1 MKRYKMIA
9 VLTIVALLAVML
21 SACKIIQNQK
31 PVVTVKVNG
40 TELQATETVYSTEVE
55 NEVTQ
60 ATIEATT
67 SAGEITGAGTFNLE
81 EGDNEFVLTV
91 NAYGAENKYTVKIT
105 RKLAD
110 VTLTE
115 VKIGDS
121 VISADADGVYR
132 HTVEND
138 VKTVTVTATPK
149 TADATVEGDGEK
161 TLAVGK
167 NEITLTVKKGKAN
180 QTYKVEITRK
190 AADLTVKSVKIGE
203 ILLTRNEA
211 GAYVFTVE
219 NEVTEVTIAAEA
231 NNDKATVEGDGK
243 KENLTIG
250 DNLFNFTVSVENEK
264 ATYTVIVTR
273 LKSSVKTIESV
284 KVNGEI
290 ATYDAETKTYVANV
304 VKNTANVE
312 VLLTSDVSVSKLD
325 KEIGKLSDGEHSY
338 VITVTA
344 QDGTTAD
351 YALILKVV
359 LPEYGVSYVCN
370 TEGALANEGYT
381 YKYGEKQEINVSLN
395 EAYTQSYK
403 TLAVTY
409 KVGDGEEKA
418 VILNEE
424 YGFTVSEEEAT
435 GNIVVD
441 VKGVKINTYTVT
453 YHRGGETVT
462 ETVNHG
468 ENAQNTAII
477 PNTETKEV
485 PDGYTYLHDEKWVT
499 EENGME
505 IANFENITKDIDV
518 YYKDEVLV
526 RSEVAYYKPMDGMI
540 TYYTIRQMNSFVRG
554 DENGDVIFKVLVKS
568 LATDGSQEE
577 PGKTSFV
584 IYGTATW
591 NSANEQGV
599 SVLDSELNKWFT
611 VKASAA
617 DKKITIYRP
626 DGTLAVEKT
635 FESYAADTISL
646 AIHADAAVAAINP
659 EIPEI
664 STVTYLDENGENLHV
679 EKVIKGTAATYSYA
693 KPNEDLG
700 EGYTSIFTGKWTKED
715 GSDIDLAH
723 VTENVTA
730 KYAITE
736 NLIYVNVPKFDHNV
750 YGYKSVM
757 GLNKYVQPDANGI
770 LRFKVRAYNEQG
782 TAFNIYEYINWFD
795 GVKGCGQWVDG
806 NDLGKT
812 WYLVEF
818 DSNTGVLKIYDGNG
832 IADANHTVTFTRKEA
847 SEIGIVIG
855 GTSVD
860 IAAVNP
866 DVVKAELYDTDKTTL
881 LKTEYVVNGKVN
893 YVHSFEPD
901 AEGYIKTIDT
911 WLPVEGSANKFYATG
926 GMYKKTYSVTGS
938 TNGDVVNA
946 GSYIMKYI
954 SLNNGTIETYF
965 TMSAGGM
972 SLGVMEHT
980 GWSQPLQTMNCI
992 AGKTYKLVLNFD
1004 DTGKG
1009 TTATLFDENG
1019 NVFDG
1024 KENIDISKCTS
1035 SAFSFVVKTPVKTWE
1050 PLVYETE
1057 GSCEIAV
1064 RW

>member
-161 TLAVGK
+161 TLVVGK

-203 ILLTRNEA
+203 TLLPRNEA

-284 KVNGEI
+284 KVNGET
-290 ATYDAETKTYVANV
+290 ATYDTETKTYVANV

-325 KEIGKLSDGEHSY
+325 KEIGKLSDGEHNY

-424 YGFTVSEEEAT
+424 YGFIVSEEEAT

-453 YHRGGETVT
+453 YHRGGETAT

-477 PNTETKEV
+477 PNPETKEV

-499 EENGME
+499 EENGMV
-505 IANFENITKDIDV
+505 IANFENITKDIDA

-526 RSEVAYYKPMDGMI
+526 RSEVAYYNPKNSYKAVVTMNNFVSAETDGSI
-540 TYYTIRQMNSFVRG
+540 T
-554 DENGDVIFKVLVKS
+554 FKVLVKS
-568 LATDGSQEE
+568 TATDGQVEQE
-577 PGKTSFV
+577 GKTSFT
-584 IYGTATW
+584 IYEKTRY
-591 NSANEQGV
+591 SAGEMGV
-599 SVLDSELNKWFT
+599 SVAPDEIGKWFT
-611 VKASAA
+611 VKANA
-617 DKKITIYRP
+617 DMVSVYKP
-626 DGTLAVEKT
+626 DGTLARQMKFNEYNAQTLSFV
-635 FESYAADTISL
+635 
-646 AIHADAAVAAINP
+646 IHADAAVAAINP

-664 STVTYLDENGENLHV
+664 SMVTYLDENGENLHV

-693 KPNEDLG
+693 KPDEDLG

-715 GSDIDLAH
+715 GSDIDLTH

-795 GVKGCGQWVDG
+795 GVVGCGQWVDG

-866 DVVKAELYDTDKTTL
+866 DVVKAEFYDTDKTTL

-911 WLPVEGSANKFYATG
+911 WLPVEGSANKFYAAS

-938 TNGDVVNA
+938 VNGDVVND

-965 TMSAGGM
+965 TMNAGGM
-972 SLGVMEHT
+972 SLGVMEYT

-1035 SAFSFVVKTPVKTWE
+1035 SAFNFVVKTPVKTWE

>member
-81 EGDNEFVLTV
+81 EGDNEFILTV

-161 TLAVGK
+161 TLVVGK

-203 ILLTRNEA
+203 TLLTRNEA

-264 ATYTVIVTR
+264 AIYTVIVTR

-284 KVNGEI
+284 KVNGEA

-424 YGFTVSEEEAT
+424 YGFIVSEEEAT

-453 YHRGGETVT
+453 YHRGGETAT

-477 PNTETKEV
+477 PNPETKEV
-485 PDGYTYLHDEKWVT
+485 LDGYTYLHDEKWVT
-499 EENGME
+499 EENGMV

-526 RSEVAYYKPMDGMI
+526 RSEVAYYKPMDGLI
-540 TYYTIRQMNSFVRG
+540 TYYTIRQMNSYVRG

-591 NSANEQGV
+591 NAANEQGV

-664 STVTYLDENGENLHV
+664 FTVTYLDENGENLHT

-693 KPNEDLG
+693 KPDEDLG
-700 EGYTSIFTGKWTKED
+700 DGYNKQYFNLRWLDAEKNVVDLSMINESIEVKLSYDTYFVKNAVVA
-715 GSDIDLAH
+715 LADTPVSH
-723 VTENVTA
+723 IN
-730 KYAITE
+730 
-736 NLIYVNVPKFDHNV
+736 KFV
-750 YGYKSVM
+750 GI
-757 GLNKYVQPDANGI
+757 DANGKI
-770 LRFKVRAYNEQG
+770 KFSIR
-782 TAFNIYEYINWFD
+782 IND
-795 GVKGCGQWVDG
+795 
-806 NDLGKT
+806 
-812 WYLVEF
+812 
-818 DSNTGVLKIYDGNG
+818 TGW
-832 IADANHTVTFTRKEA
+832 A
-847 SEIGIVIG
+847 SLGIVATG
-855 GTSVD
+855 GWITVSGGVSASPAWYVVTIDTATGEIKIMTEDGIQKGLDMDNYTQTPTSLAQIQVKLTGGNFD
-860 IAAVNP
+860 LAAVNP
-866 DVVKAELYDTDKTTL
+866 DVIKAEFYDTDKTTL
-881 LKTEYVVNGKVN
+881 LKTEYVVNGNVN

-911 WLPVEGSANKFYATG
+911 WLPVEGSANKFYAAKAEYVRNQNTYGSDVPLLTTNKYASVDQNGMITFKIKVASTG
-926 GMYKKTYSVTGS
+926 WTGVNIILNGGYVSISGGYSTDGTKWLTV
-938 TNGDVVNA
+938 
-946 GSYIMKYI
+946 
-954 SLNNGTIETYF
+954 TIET
-965 TMSAGGM
+965 A
-972 SLGVMEHT
+972 T
-980 GWSQPLQTMNCI
+980 GEITIL
-992 AGKTYKLVLNFD
+992 
-1004 DTGKG
+1004 
-1009 TTATLFDENG
+1009 DENG
-1019 NVFDG
+1019 AVKALDTGNYTKQPVTLETVAINVSG
-1024 KENIDISKCTS
+1024 ASYKVSVTK
-1035 SAFSFVVKTPVKTWE
+1035 
-1050 PLVYETE
+1050 
-1057 GSCEIAV
+1057 
-1064 RW
+1064 

>member
-132 HTVEND
+132 HTVENF

-161 TLAVGK
+161 TLVVGK
-167 NEITLTVKKGKAN
+167 NELTLTVKKGKAN

-290 ATYDAETKTYVANV
+290 TTYDAETKTYVANV

-485 PDGYTYLHDEKWVT
+485 LDGYTYLHDEKWVT
-499 EENGME
+499 EENGMV

-540 TYYTIRQMNSFVRG
+540 TYYTIRQMNSYVRG

-599 SVLDSELNKWFT
+599 SVLESELNKWFT

-617 DKKITIYRP
+617 DKKVMIYRP

-693 KPNEDLG
+693 KPSEDLG
-700 EGYTSIFTGKWTKED
+700 EGYNKQYFNLRWLDAENNVVDLSMINESIEVKLSYDTYFIKNAVVAL
-715 GSDIDLAH
+715 SDTPVSHINRF
-723 VTENVTA
+723 VGV
-730 KYAITE
+730 
-736 NLIYVNVPKFDHNV
+736 
-750 YGYKSVM
+750 
-757 GLNKYVQPDANGI
+757 DANGKI
-770 LRFKVRAYNEQG
+770 KFSVRINDTGWASLGIVATGGWITVSGGVSASPAWYVVTID
-782 TAFNIYEYINWFD
+782 TATGEIKIMTED
-795 GVKGCGQWVDG
+795 GVQKGLDMDNYTQTTTSLAQIQIKLTEG
-806 NDLGKT
+806 NFDL
-812 WYLVEF
+812 
-818 DSNTGVLKIYDGNG
+818 
-832 IADANHTVTFTRKEA
+832 
-847 SEIGIVIG
+847 
-855 GTSVD
+855 
-860 IAAVNP
+860 AAVNP
-866 DVVKAELYDTDKTTL
+866 DVVKAEFYDTDKTTL

-911 WLPVEGSANKFYATG
+911 WLPVEGSANKFYAAKAEYVRNQSTYG
-926 GMYKKTYSVTGS
+926 SGVTLLTTNKYASVDQNGMITFKIKVAS
-938 TNGDVVNA
+938 
-946 GSYIMKYI
+946 
-954 SLNNGTIETYF
+954 
-965 TMSAGGM
+965 
-972 SLGVMEHT
+972 T
-980 GWSQPLQTMNCI
+980 GWTGVNI
-992 AGKTYKLVLNFD
+992 ILNGGYVGISGGYSTD
-1004 DTGKG
+1004 GTKWLTVTIDMATGEI
-1009 TTATLFDENG
+1009 TILDENG
-1019 NVFDG
+1019 AVKALDTGNYTKQPVTLETVAINVTG
-1024 KENIDISKCTS
+1024 ASYKVSVTK
-1035 SAFSFVVKTPVKTWE
+1035 
-1050 PLVYETE
+1050 
-1057 GSCEIAV
+1057 
-1064 RW
+1064 